1 MKISNYLKD
10 IWLLVVVEGISLIK
24 LDRGNGFVK
33 KVLLLLMMM
42 SLLWRVR
49 LRLGWHRLDR
59 YKISA

>member
-10 IWLLVVVEGISLIK
+10 IWLLVVVEGISRIK
-24 LDRGNGFVK
+24 LSRGNGFVK
-33 KVLLLLMMM
+33 KVLLLLMM

>member
-24 LDRGNGFVK
+24 LQRGIWFVK
-33 KVLLLLMMM
+33 KVLLLMIM

-49 LRLGWHRLDR
+49 LRLGWHRLDC

>member
-24 LDRGNGFVK
+24 LHRGIWFVK
-33 KVLLLLMMM
+33 KVLLLMIM

-49 LRLGWHRLDR
+49 LRLGWHRLNS